1 MRVLGFQN
9 YIFTVTGKIFEI
21 LGLASDRIF
30 ALKERGMKEYPYD
43 KSQ

>member
-1 MRVLGFQN
+1 MRLLGFSEL
-9 YIFTVTGKIFEI
+9 YIYVTGKIFEI

-30 ALKERGMKEYPYD
+30 ALKERGMTEYPYD